1 MDELWKNQIVTAVM
15 DGWSADGA
23 GVCHIGGRAV
33 FVPRAIPG
41 ERWDVKILKVTSAA
55 VYGLGV
61 KLYDPAPD
69 RAEPA
74 CPYFGRCGGCD
85 TWHLS
90 YEAELRFKLGRVN
103 DALRHVGGQ
112 MFHVEHI
119 LGCENPLNYRNKG
132 IYAVT
137 NVNNRAAA
145 GFYRERSHDLI
156 PVERCLIQNELA
168 DRAARAVTDWMNA
181 RGVPA
186 YDEAS
191 GRGTVRHVYTRRAV
205 NTADAVLCIVTARG
219 FGEQTTALTDAL
231 RAACPELTGIVLCV
245 NKSRGNAILDGKYYT
260 LWGCE
265 LLRDTLCGFSFELS
279 PQAFYQINPP
289 QAEKLYGLAVDYAGL
304 TGGETVLDLYCG
316 AGTISL
322 CLSRRAGKV
331 VGAEIVPEAVENA
344 GKNAARNGV
353 ANAEFLCGDAAE
365 AAGILAAR
373 GLKPD
378 AVVVDPPRKGMDEPA
393 VDAVCGMAPARV
405 VYVSCNPATLS
416 RDIARFNARGY
427 ALADAAAVDMFPR
440 TCHVETVVLMSRV
453 EGK

>member
-145 GFYRERSHDLI
+145 GFYRAGAMSATSPLRGRRARRADWADSGSLWRQGVQSTNGLIERSTTSA
-156 PVERCLIQNELA
+156 A
-168 DRAARAVTDWMNA
+168 D
-181 RGVPA
+181 P
-186 YDEAS
+186 
-191 GRGTVRHVYTRRAV
+191 
-205 NTADAVLCIVTARG
+205 
-219 FGEQTTALTDAL
+219 
-231 RAACPELTGIVLCV
+231 
-245 NKSRGNAILDGKYYT
+245 
-260 LWGCE
+260 
-265 LLRDTLCGFSFELS
+265 
-279 PQAFYQINPP
+279 
-289 QAEKLYGLAVDYAGL
+289 
-304 TGGETVLDLYCG
+304 
-316 AGTISL
+316 
-322 CLSRRAGKV
+322 
-331 VGAEIVPEAVENA
+331 
-344 GKNAARNGV
+344 
-353 ANAEFLCGDAAE
+353 
-365 AAGILAAR
+365 
-373 GLKPD
+373 GLK
-378 AVVVDPPRKGMDEPA
+378 RIELIG
-393 VDAVCGMAPARV
+393 G
-405 VYVSCNPATLS
+405 S
-416 RDIARFNARGY
+416 
-427 ALADAAAVDMFPR
+427 
-440 TCHVETVVLMSRV
+440 
-453 EGK
+453 